1 MAGTKSKTPTQAE
14 LEEKIKVLKGIGE
27 TEKAAEY
34 EKQLAE
40 LTGGNVA
47 AKEEIPEV
55 SEDSGNEFLIGGAT
69 EEDWNS
75 SSSKFASVGKH
86 LSEAGMPYWKNQGVS
101 IAFPFVIVQNGPDK
115 GKEGEIICGVGE
127 KAVWKL
133 RQTLEALGVPVAFKT
148 VNGIK
153 RPSFDANLVPGKQF
167 YSEWQEFTD
176 SRTPEQGG
184 KGGKYTKAVTA
195 IALDAV
201 DASVL

>member
-1 MAGTKSKTPTQAE
+1 MATPKTKTPTQAE
-14 LEEKIKVLKGIGE
+14 LEEKIKTLRSIGE
-27 TEKAAEY
+27 NERAEEL

-40 LTGGNVA
+40 ITGGGEPANA
-47 AKEEIPEV
+47 PEP
-55 SEDSGNEFLIGGAT
+55 GNEFIIGAAT
-69 EEDWNS
+69 EDDWNS
-75 SSSKFASVGKH
+75 SASKFAAVGKH

-101 IAFPFVIVQNGPDK
+101 IAFPFVIVQDGPDK
-115 GKEGEIICGVGE
+115 GKEGDIICGVGE

-167 YSEWQEFTD
+167 YSEWQEFVD

-184 KGGKYTKAVTA
+184 KGGKYTKPVTA
-195 IALDAV
+195 IALDAI
-201 DASVL
+201 DQSVL